1 MERIYYLANYVKGKA
16 YEAIA
21 GYLSI
26 CDSNSFDRALQ
37 FFDERYGHHF
47 VISNSFRS
55 KLNNWPK
62 ISNSDR
68 IGLRS
73 FSDFFNLCLLAKDRY
88 NMTVLDD
95 ELENAKMLE
104 KLPSWMISK

>member
-1 MERIYYLANYVKGKA
+1 MKGKA

-26 CDSNSFDRALQ
+26 GDSNSFDRALQ

-55 KLNNWPK
+55 KLNNWRK
-62 ISNSDR
+62 
-68 IGLRS
+68 
-73 FSDFFNLCLLAKDRY
+73 FQTA
-88 NMTVLDD
+88 T
-95 ELENAKMLE
+95 E
-104 KLPSWMISK
+104 